1 MNKSLVIVISGV
13 IALSISTASIAAKR
27 DDSGS
32 AVVKTKPV
40 AEKTKGISSAVSKKR
55 PKDQTRTA
63 EKKRLE

>member
-1 MNKSLVIVISGV
+1 LCYINSTTLLNRKNSMNKSLVIVISGV

-40 AEKTKGISSAVSKKR
+40 AE
-55 PKDQTRTA
+55 
-63 EKKRLE
+63 